1 MADNARPRRFNPISR
16 TTIMKTRRHASWI
29 LGAIALAASV
39 SGSAQAQDEQTAR
52 LRAALASSERSA
64 ENKARDAAR
73 KPVEVIEFL
82 GIEDGMTA
90 LDVFAVGG
98 WFTEVLSAAV
108 GPSGKVYSQNPAF
121 FTSREGFI
129 DAESAR
135 NERLGNVAPI
145 HGEIAAA
152 NINGQVDVAI
162 TNNNLHDLYNRGG
175 EEAAMPLIKGV
186 YDALK
191 PGGVFGVIDHVGIV
205 GQDNAQLHR
214 MNLDAARAMLVE
226 AGFAIVEESDL
237 LRNPAD
243 DHTRGPND
251 ASLGGNSD
259 RFLIKAQK
267 PN

>member
-1 MADNARPRRFNPISR
+1 M
-16 TTIMKTRRHASWI
+16 TTRQHASWI
-29 LGAIALAASV
+29 FVAIALVASV
-39 SGSAQAQDEQTAR
+39 GGSAQAQDEQTAR
-52 LRAALASSERSA
+52 LRAALASPERSA

-73 KPVEVIEFL
+73 KPVEVIQFL

-90 LDVFAVGG
+90 LDVWAVGG
-98 WFTEVLSAAV
+98 WYTEVLSAAV

-145 HGEIAAA
+145 HGDVQTGG
-152 NINGQVDVAI
+152 INGQVDVAI
-162 TNNNLHDLYNRGG
+162 TNDNLHDMYNRGG
-175 EEAAMPLIKGV
+175 AEAAMPLIKGV

-191 PGGVFGVIDHVGIV
+191 PGGVFGVIDHVGIA

-214 MNLDAARAMLVE
+214 MDLDAARAMLVE
-226 AGFAIVEESDL
+226 AGFTIEAESDL

-259 RFLIKAQK
+259 RFLIKARK

>member
-1 MADNARPRRFNPISR
+1 M
-16 TTIMKTRRHASWI
+16 TIRRHAWI
-29 LGAIALAASV
+29 LVLALAATVGGSV
-39 SGSAQAQDEQTAR
+39 QAQDEQISR
-52 LRAALASSERSA
+52 LRAALASPERSA

-73 KPVEVIEFL
+73 KPIEVIQFL
-82 GIEDGMTA
+82 GVADGMA
-90 LDVFAVGG
+90 VLDVWAVGG
-98 WFTEVLSAAV
+98 WYTEVLSASV
-108 GPSGKVYSQNPAF
+108 GPTGKVYSQNPAF
-121 FTSREGFI
+121 FTGREGFV

-145 HGEIAAA
+145 HGDVQTGD
-152 NINGQVDVAI
+152 INGQIDVAI
-162 TNNNLHDLYNRGG
+162 TNDNLHDMYNRGG
-175 EEAAMPLIKGV
+175 EQAAMPLIQGV

-191 PGGVFGVIDHVGIV
+191 PGGVFGVIDHVGIA

-214 MNLDAARAMLVE
+214 MDLDAVRAMLVK
-226 AGFAIVEESDL
+226 AGFTIEAESDL

-259 RFLIKAQK
+259 RFLIKARK

>member
-1 MADNARPRRFNPISR
+1 MMI
-16 TTIMKTRRHASWI
+16 RRHASWI
-29 LGAIALAASV
+29 LVLALAATV
-39 SGSAQAQDEQTAR
+39 GGSLQAQDEQIGR
-52 LRAALASSERSA
+52 LRAALASPERSA

-73 KPVEVIEFL
+73 KPIEVIQFL
-82 GIEDGMTA
+82 GVANGMTA
-90 LDVFAVGG
+90 LDVWAVGG
-98 WFTEVLSAAV
+98 WYTEVLSAAV
-108 GPSGKVYSQNPAF
+108 GPTGKVYSQNPAF
-121 FTSREGFI
+121 FTGREGFV

-145 HGEIAAA
+145 HGDVQTG
-152 NINGQVDVAI
+152 NINGQVDIAI
-162 TNNNLHDLYNRGG
+162 TNDNLHDMYNRGG
-175 EEAAMPLIKGV
+175 EQAAMPLIQGV

-191 PGGVFGVIDHVGIV
+191 PGGVFGVIDHVGIA

-214 MNLDAARAMLVE
+214 MDLDAARAMLVK
-226 AGFAIVEESDL
+226 AGFTIEAESDL

-259 RFLIKAQK
+259 RFLIKARK